1 MNKKLTIGLLRETK
15 NPPDHRVALPPA
27 QALKL
32 VKKHPQIDLLV
43 QRSELRCFTDQ
54 EYLDAG
60 LTVTEDL
67 RECDLLIGVKE
78 VDKSSFIAGKSYL
91 FFAHVGKK
99 QPYNRSMLQEIVAKN
114 ITLLDYEYL
123 TDQNNQRLV
132 AFGRWAG
139 IVGAYNGLRGY
150 GIRSKAFDL
159 KPAHECHDFREL
171 LLELKKVKL
180 PPIKILITGGGR
192 VARGALETLSPLN
205 LPKVSP
211 EEFLTMEFQEPVL
224 CQIEPW
230 HYTKRKDGGDFD
242 LQHFFYYPEQYE
254 STFKPYSKVTDLYIP
269 SHFWDPR
276 SPVFLDQEDYRD
288 PDFNIS
294 VVADVSCDIHQP
306 IASTIRASTIA
317 EPFYGYDPATG
328 QESDPWN
335 SRNITVMAVDNLPGE
350 LPRDASEEFGETL
363 IEKVLPAFVDSDKDE
378 ILKRATIVDA
388 GRLSPRFNYLKFYLE
403 GKEEK

>member
-1 MNKKLTIGLLRETK
+1 MNTKLTIGLLRETK
-15 NPPDHRVALPPA
+15 NPPDRRVALPPA
-27 QALKL
+27 QAMKL
-32 VKKHPQIDLLV
+32 VKKYPRIDLLV

-60 LTVTEDL
+60 LTVVEDL
-67 RECDLLIGVKE
+67 GECDLLIGVKE
-78 VDKSSFIAGKSYL
+78 VDKSSFLAGKSYL

-99 QPYNRSMLQEIVAKN
+99 QPYNRSMLQEIVRKN

-123 TDQNNQRLV
+123 TDQNNLRLV

-139 IVGAYNGLRGY
+139 IVGAYNGLRGF
-150 GIRSKAFDL
+150 GIRNKSFDL

-171 LLELKKVKL
+171 ISELKNVKL
-180 PPIKILITGGGR
+180 PAIKILITGGGR
-192 VARGALETLSPLN
+192 VARGALETLAPLN
-205 LPKVSP
+205 LKKVSP
-211 EEFLTMEFQEPVL
+211 EEFLAVEFEEPVL

-230 HYTKRKDGGDFD
+230 HYTKRKDGGEFD

-269 SHFWDPR
+269 CHFWDPR
-276 SPVFLDQEDYRD
+276 SPVFLDQEDYQD

-294 VVADVSCDIHQP
+294 VIADVSCDIHKP

-328 QESDPWN
+328 QESDPWD

-363 IEKVLPAFVDSDKDE
+363 IEKVLPAFVEGDKDE
-378 ILKRATIVDA
+378 ILKRATIVDK
-388 GRLSPRFNYLKFYLE
+388 GKLTSHFNYLKVYLE
-403 GKEEK
+403 GKEEE